1 MKKSCFILFFLAI
14 SLSNALFAKETEKR
28 KEEKIG
34 RPDYYEIYEHEG
46 WELRLFYWKKS
57 AQKIVHG
64 TLYFEGNEMPGHENS
79 YLDTSLGRMR
89 YILRQ
94 EKMSGNS
101 GWIPDGGLFLDSYK
115 TNKKLFPT
123 EFLKINIQNNPNLK
137 EETEE
142 EKHRRLLIQEHE
154 WIYGPLDRTN
164 SGDRTNQTTT
174 NEDFD
179 E

>member
-1 MKKSCFILFFLAI
+1 MKKSSFILFLLAF
-14 SLSNALFAKETEKR
+14 SLCNVLFAKDEK
-28 KEEKIG
+28 KKNEEKIG
-34 RPDYYEIYEHEG
+34 KPDYYEIYEHEG
-46 WELRLFYWKKS
+46 WELRLFYWKNS

-64 TLYFEGNEMPGHENS
+64 KLYFEGNEMPGAENS

-94 EKMSGNS
+94 EKTSGNS

-115 TNKKLFPT
+115 TDKKLFPT
-123 EFLKINIQNNPNLK
+123 EFLKINIQNNPDLK

-142 EKHRRLLIQEHE
+142 EKHSRLLKEEHE
-154 WIYGPLDRTN
+154 WMYGPLDRTN
-164 SGDRTNQTTT
+164 SGDRTDQTTT
-174 NEDFD
+174 NENFD

>member
-1 MKKSCFILFFLAI
+1 MFYFILSCHFSEQRTI
-14 SLSNALFAKETEKR
+14 CKRDR
-28 KEEKIG
+28 KEERRKNWATRLLRNLRARGLGVALVLLEKIG
-34 RPDYYEIYEHEG
+34 TKNRS
-46 WELRLFYWKKS
+46 RNTLFRRKRNAWPRK
-57 AQKIVHG
+57 QLPRHFV
-64 TLYFEGNEMPGHENS
+64 
-79 YLDTSLGRMR
+79 R